1 MLKLPENNLQG
12 KPRLLKSKMCFYH
25 FSELPSYSPS
35 SASVLAVRG
44 ASINHQG
51 EPVGEPDSDLG
62 TQPHYRFTRQPVKYY
77 RHHNPGF
84 RLSNPSRAARQP
96 AAPVRCR
103 PGSADSS
110 RSSSPEPGT
119 QRLSQN
125 LDVCCENAHQAHQS
139 TAATEGK
146 MDAPLSPREVVQYML
161 GLHSSPS
168 NVTSSSVT
176 QESSQVEADLNTN
189 MSNNRQSAGQSR
201 TLCHSPKTLPVE
213 HNLTSPA
220 LKILS
225 GLKLR
230 RSHSGK
236 DEQLFV

>member
-1 MLKLPENNLQG
+1 M
-12 KPRLLKSKMCFYH
+12 
-25 FSELPSYSPS
+25 
-35 SASVLAVRG
+35 RG
-44 ASINHQG
+44 ASCDPQG

-77 RHHNPGF
+77 RHHNPGT
-84 RLSNPSRAARQP
+84 RLSNPGRAARQP
-96 AAPVRCR
+96 AAPVRGR

-125 LDVCCENAHQAHQS
+125 LDVHCDNACQTHQAIV
-139 TAATEGK
+139 ATDVK
-146 MDAPLSPREVVQYML
+146 VDVPLSPRDVVQYML
-161 GLHSSPS
+161 GLDSAFTSATTA
-168 NVTSSSVT
+168 TSSGT
-176 QESSQVEADLNTN
+176 RQESSQDVAVGCQADLNIN
-189 MSNNRQSAGQSR
+189 MSNNRLAGQSR
-201 TLCHSPKTLPVE
+201 APCQSPKTLPIE
-213 HNLTSPA
+213 QNLTSPA
-220 LKILS
+220 QKILS